1 MKKISI
7 LMLLASSFWG
17 MAQERP
23 QMNDIN
29 ADDVELT
36 PVFVGMPAIATD
48 RPDFSET
55 AQIVPIG
62 WLQYEAGYQFSH
74 VEERISLT
82 TITNTH
88 QFEEVFRFGVNRRFE
103 ARAIINANT
112 QHVDYTD
119 TWNDPARFTGVRP
132 ITIGFKYNLLEESD
146 LRPHVTWKSHLTLP
160 WVAAGDYRV
169 MTQGNLVLHQQRLLL
184 EKRLLPWLNIAS
196 NIGVSG
202 GLQGSNGFIN
212 AGMFSVATA
221 VDLNNGYGMFAEYF
235 TQWFVAGTQFFGT
248 PYVDGGFTKQWSN
261 DLQFDIYGGYDI
273 SQWAGAGLNTHGFFM
288 GIGMSYRLPLA
299 AYMN

>member
-7 LMLLASSFWG
+7 VMLLASSFWG

-23 QMNDIN
+23 QMNDIDTN
-29 ADDVELT
+29 DVELT

-119 TWNDPARFTGVRP
+119 TWNDPARFTGVNP

-221 VDLNNGYGMFAEYF
+221 VDVNNGYSVFAEYF

-248 PYVDGGFTKQWSN
+248 PYVDGGLTKQWSN

-273 SQWAGAGLNTHGFFM
+273 SQWAGSRLNTNGFFM

>member
-119 TWNDPARFTGVRP
+119 TWNDPAKIYRCPPHYHRIQVQSFRG
-132 ITIGFKYNLLEESD
+132 IGPTAPRY
-146 LRPHVTWKSHLTLP
+146 
-160 WVAAGDYRV
+160 
-169 MTQGNLVLHQQRLLL
+169 L
-184 EKRLLPWLNIAS
+184 EKPFDLAVGRCRRLSRHDSRQFGVASTTIVARETTIA
-196 NIGVSG
+196 
-202 GLQGSNGFIN
+202 
-212 AGMFSVATA
+212 VAQ
-221 VDLNNGYGMFAEYF
+221 YC
-235 TQWFVAGTQFFGT
+235 Q
-248 PYVDGGFTKQWSN
+248 
-261 DLQFDIYGGYDI
+261 
-273 SQWAGAGLNTHGFFM
+273 
-288 GIGMSYRLPLA
+288 
-299 AYMN
+299 